1 MAQMEENNN
10 NNNNNT
16 FFIGTFH
23 SIQGYLTS

>member
-16 FFIGTFH
+16 FFIGAFH